1 MKNQN
6 SLQVKKLV
14 SIIFV
19 AFLTFNVCAQKTPK
33 WIDHKAAIV
42 SQDIQTVLELSD
54 EQTAKMYDE
63 EVKKLM
69 TLDKAKANN
78 GGKNLS
84 KEVRKVT
91 IAPYVASQTEV
102 AGGNKK

>member
-1 MKNQN
+1 
-6 SLQVKKLV
+6 
-14 SIIFV
+14 
-19 AFLTFNVCAQKTPK
+19 
-33 WIDHKAAIV
+33 V